1 MDRAARAKID
11 SLLYEVRGFPER
23 APWDVDAL
31 ARRYQLDPVIIR
43 GLLETEGAAILG
55 DDDDEGADPNGTTQ
69 VMNVDDLGLG

>member
-23 APWDVDAL
+23 APWEVEAL
-31 ARRYQLDPVIIR
+31 ARRYQLDPVIVR

-55 DDDDEGADPNGTTQ
+55 DDDDDGADPNGTTQ
-69 VMNVDDLGLG
+69 VMNQDDLGLG

>member
-1 MDRAARAKID
+1 MDRAARAKIE

-55 DDDDEGADPNGTTQ
+55 DEDEAGADPNGTTQ
-69 VMNVDDLGLG
+69 LMNLDDLGLG

>member
-11 SLLYEVRGFPER
+11 SLLYEVRRFPER
-23 APWDVDAL
+23 APWDIEAL

-43 GLLETEGAAILG
+43 GLLETEGAAMLG

-69 VMNVDDLGLG
+69 VMSVDDLGLG